1 MEKTTITLLARLGGR
16 PTLQGLEEDLFNKD
30 GPKGGD
36 VFEFYG
42 EEGVGKTE
50 LFLHFVTKV
59 ILPQNW
65 NHFEIG
71 GFGGKIIYIDTDY
84 KFSVLRLAKILNN
97 RIRVIVNGVT
107 MATDKKQDFKKAT
120 EEDIDSFV
128 KNCLQNVKL
137 VRCSSSHQLICT
149 LHSLENQV
157 CECPEIGLIM
167 LDSISTFYWI
177 DKASNML
184 DYYVNQI
191 KYILNKLVTDYNLVL
206 FITKAALVKKKTK
219 DLSRVE
225 NSFDMGDKSS
235 KSEDMYQYAEFLG
248 NTWHNF
254 IQKRFIMIKEVSQN
268 QSKLSLHCKQS
279 KLTKTFTIS
288 DNGVQFS

>member
-1 MEKTTITLLARLGGR
+1 MSKSETGAQLLARLGGR
-16 PTLQGLEEDLFNKD
+16 PTLQGLEENLFNKD
-30 GPKGGD
+30 GPNGGD

-59 ILPQNW
+59 ILPKNW

-84 KFSVLRLAKILNN
+84 KFSILRLAKILNN
-97 RIRVIVNGVT
+97 RIRDIVNGVT
-107 MATDKKQDFKKAT
+107 MATDKQQDLKKPT
-120 EEDIDSFV
+120 EKDIDSFV

-137 VRCSSSHQLICT
+137 VRCLSSHQLICT

-157 CECPEIGLIM
+157 CECPGIGLIL
-167 LDSISTFYWI
+167 LDSISTFYWT

-184 DYYVNQI
+184 DYNINQI
-191 KYILNKLVTDYNLVL
+191 KSILSKLVTDYNLVL

-219 DLSRVE
+219 DLS
-225 NSFDMGDKSS
+225 NSFAMGDKSG
-235 KSEDMYQYAEFLG
+235 KSDEMYQYAEFLG
-248 NTWHNF
+248 NTWHSF

-268 QSKLSLHCKQS
+268 QSKFSLHCKQS
-279 KLTKTFTIS
+279 KLTKKFTIS
-288 DNGVQFS
+288 DNGVQFL